1 MNGTTR
7 AILHLDLDAFYASI
21 EQRDHPEY
29 HGKPVIVGGSPDR
42 RGVVATAS
50 YEARRYGVHS
60 AMPVLPLVVVDN
72 SFFSPT
78 GLTGLVTLL
87 ILASQGRS
95 PSFPFQTARILIA
108 LHVSVF
114 VFLLVVCLFLCLA
127 RLGRLDWFPLWPSS
141 SKGAAKRPRLH
152 RLLKPRTP
160 DDCPCTG
167 YMEYP
172 F

>member
-1 MNGTTR
+1 MTSSSERPDKERFSMTTR
-7 AILHLDLDAFYASI
+7 NSGQRRAVRQREPRLASAARTGSQNI
-21 EQRDHPEY
+21 PLNQPLW
-29 HGKPVIVGGSPDR
+29 PVIHS
-42 RGVVATAS
+42 VAHAQ
-50 YEARRYGVHS
+50 E
-60 AMPVLPLVVVDN
+60 PVLPLVVVDN

-95 PSFPFQTARILIA
+95 PSFPFQTARILMA
-108 LHVSVF
+108 LHVFVF

-152 RLLKPRTP
+152 RLLKKP
-160 DDCPCTG
+160 
-167 YMEYP
+167 
-172 F
+172 